1 MFDKSHYNILQD
13 YLASGCNIQLTDEE
27 REYYNALLTMVNI
40 HRKYGKENA
49 IAFLMHAP
57 FNCSRL
63 KATAMYGEA
72 VNLFYLNE
80 NIEREAHRNM
90 IFDNLQKAALVVLQN
105 AVSSEDFEVYGR
117 LLTQAAKIKGLDRPD
132 PDKPKE
138 ITDKPIV
145 VFDLRSEAVGLPSAD
160 RNRLAAQI
168 DSLMDIPHR
177 ERTRLKRDAGIEEVD
192 IEDILDDQEEK
203 TQGY

>member
-1 MFDKSHYNILQD
+1 MFAKSHFNILQD
-13 YLASGCNIQLTDEE
+13 YLASGCAIQLTDEE
-27 REYYNALLTMVNI
+27 REYYNALLSLVNI

-105 AVSSEDFEVYGR
+105 ATSSEDFEVYGR

-138 ITDKPIV
+138 ITEKPIV
-145 VFDLRSEAVGLPSAD
+145 IYDLKSEAVGLPSAD
-160 RNRLAAQI
+160 RKRLGIQI
-168 DSLMDIPHR
+168 DALMDIPAR
-177 ERTRLKRDAGIEEVD
+177 EKVRLKRDAGIEDVD
-192 IEDILDDQEEK
+192 IEEILDDQEEK
-203 TQGY
+203 TQDY

>member
-1 MFDKSHYNILQD
+1 MFDKSHYDILQD
-13 YLASGCNIQLTDEE
+13 YLASGCTIELTDEE
-27 REYYNALLTMVNI
+27 LAYYNALLTMVNI

-105 AVSSEDFEVYGR
+105 AASSEDFEVYGR
-117 LLTQAAKIKGLDRPD
+117 LLTQAAKVKGLDRPD
-132 PDKPKE
+132 PEKPREVK
-138 ITDKPIV
+138 DKPIV
-145 VFDLRSEAVGLPSAD
+145 IFDLDTAAVGLPPAN
-160 RNRLAAQI
+160 RQRLAAQI
-168 DSLMDIPHR
+168 DALTDIPAR
-177 ERTRLKRDAGIEEVD
+177 EKVRLKRDAGVVDVD
-192 IEDILDDQEEK
+192 IEEILDDQEER
-203 TQGY
+203 TQDL